1 MEQSVGHVERR
12 PVYFVVRRVGRGRS
26 GRSIKETITKY
37 LETNELD
44 INMVYDRTLWC
55 HLIHVANPS

>member
-12 PVYFVVRRVGRGRS
+12 PVYFVVRRVGR